1 MLVPRVETPDSSLQ
15 AALDVDGR
23 LGPVLEKIRAR
34 GGRVTAPRVAI
45 LQVLLNG
52 PHHATVEDLEDRVRA
67 TAPDIHQATF
77 YRTLAALEELG
88 VVYHL
93 HVDHGPS
100 VWHIA
105 VEEHEHLVCKSCG
118 AIVEVPA
125 ESFDALRASIADR
138 YGFLL
143 DTHHFVS
150 QGLCRH
156 CITAAH
162 DESEAGH

>member
-1 MLVPRVETPDSSLQ
+1 MEAPDSRLPPEPD
-15 AALDVDGR
+15 LDRR
-23 LGPVLEKIRAR
+23 LGPVLDKIRAR

-52 PHHATVEDLEDRVRA
+52 PHHATVEDLEERVRS

-125 ESFDALRASIADR
+125 ESFDNLRASIADR

-150 QGLCRH
+150 QGLCRQ
-156 CITAAH
+156 CVAAAH
-162 DESEAGH
+162 DDPGSGH